1 MNGETI
7 VMIAKHKT
15 VLLVAVI
22 ALVLAMMGW
31 TLSKQLSGDAGTVPA
46 DAGLATTDPASS
58 GSKNGL
64 QGAPATQGIRPD
76 DPGSIFAKPV
86 DPAEEEREH
95 KRIVA
100 DFERKFNAEPVDAA
114 WAGKAE
120 PALTKLVSNDG
131 MVVSGLD
138 PADYRSDCRSDTC
151 RISAKFKNQLD
162 ADAWASMYTTLT
174 GETFHET
181 RHMVI
186 PQPDGTAE
194 LRIYGYRKR

>member
-1 MNGETI
+1 MFNN
-7 VMIAKHKT
+7 KKF
-15 VLLVAVI
+15 VLLVAVV
-22 ALVLAMMGW
+22 ALMLGLMGW
-31 TLSKQLSGDAGTVPA
+31 TLSKQYSIDSSPDPV
-46 DAGLATTDPASS
+46 DSGLAATAQNGAETGPARSS
-58 GSKNGL
+58 ARRS
-64 QGAPATQGIRPD
+64 ISPD
-76 DPGSIFAKPV
+76 NPGSIFAKPV

-114 WAGKAE
+114 WAGKAGTAIDKIVTE
-120 PALTKLVSNDG
+120 DG
-131 MVVSGLD
+131 IVMSGIAPD
-138 PADYRSDCRSDTC
+138 DYRSDCRSETC
-151 RISAKFKNQLD
+151 RISAMFKNQLD
-162 ADAWASMYTTLT
+162 AEAYGSMYTTMT